1 MADNEPILLAHLAH
15 WIDENM
21 ATEALA
27 FILSESA
34 ASRQALDS
42 LLRDGGTN
50 VPPITDVKTQVNGP
64 RGVRVDLVCNSD
76 GNEPPPV
83 LIEVKFSAELTL
95 NQPNNYL
102 EWLLEGGNES
112 ILLFVAPEARIKLLW
127 PELKSRVE
135 GVGRRLS
142 DVEAERRCMVVD
154 DSRCHLMLVSWRTL
168 LESMSI
174 RTKAAG
180 ESPVIE
186 ANIHQ
191 LNGLAKRKNT
201 EVISPFSL
209 RYLEL
214 GPGIGKNREG
224 DLKDIVEGVINR
236 GVGAGWASKAG
247 LSTSRSSSL
256 YPYGRYF
263 SLTETRLKLEVW
275 LGVDNNRWKDTGKP
289 LWLRFN
295 SNDADVF
302 LNARPQLPEHSDP
315 GWIPLVIKADVEMN
329 RVVEDLVSQLKNIS
343 DVIKADS

>member
-1 MADNEPILLAHLAH
+1 MADNEPILLAHLAP
-15 WIDENM
+15 WIDEPI
-21 ATEALA
+21 ATKALA
-27 FILSESA
+27 YILNESV

-50 VPPITDVKTQVNGP
+50 LPPITEVETEVNGP
-64 RGVRVDLVCNSD
+64 RGVRVDLVCNSG
-76 GNEPPPV
+76 GNQPPPV
-83 LIEVKFSAELTL
+83 LIEVKFSADLTP

-102 EWLLEGGNES
+102 EWLLEGGNDS
-112 ILLFVAPEARIKLLW
+112 VLLFIAPEARIKLLW

-135 GVGRRLS
+135 GAGRRLS

-168 LESMSI
+168 LESMAV

-180 ESPVIE
+180 ESSVIE
-186 ANIHQ
+186 ANIQQ
-191 LNGLAKRKNT
+191 LSGLARRKNE
-201 EVISPFSL
+201 EVVEPFSL

-214 GPGIGKNREG
+214 GPGVGKNREG
-224 DLKDIVEGVINR
+224 DLKDIVERVINS
-236 GVGAGWASKAG
+236 GVEAGWASKAG

-263 SLTETRLKLEVW
+263 SLTATRLKREVW
-275 LGVDNNRWKDTGKP
+275 LGVDNDRWKDTGKP

-302 LNARPQLPEHSDP
+302 LNTHPGLPEQSDP
-315 GWIPLVIKADVEMN
+315 GWIPLIIKAGIEMSG
-329 RVVEDLVSQLKNIS
+329 VVEDVASQLRKIS
-343 DVIKADS
+343 DAFKGDS